1 MDKFRNIQ
9 YENYEEGDITNNFEE
24 NSQPKVLKTPS
35 SQTKCITRII

>member
-24 NSQPKVLKTPS
+24 NSQPKVLKKPFIS
-35 SQTKCITRII
+35 NKMHH